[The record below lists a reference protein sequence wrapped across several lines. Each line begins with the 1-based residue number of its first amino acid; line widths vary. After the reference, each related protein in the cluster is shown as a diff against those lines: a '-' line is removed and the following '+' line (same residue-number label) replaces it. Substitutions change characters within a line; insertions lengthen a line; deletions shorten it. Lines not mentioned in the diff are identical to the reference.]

1 VASKAVVVMAK
12 RRRAAWTALVA
23 FTLGVAGIASSGCGE
38 DAGSQA
44 FAGTQRA
51 IAPGGAYSFR
61 FLAPPW
67 APLSLAMGIYAVI
80 DWDLALMLDL
90 TKISSIDR
98 LPVVLRVETI
108 SGSADAALAARMASL
123 SPPVPSSDARTLGTA
138 AGVHGREVSWRD
150 DSVSPPIYWR
160 EGYFDGTAF
169 GGKSFRMQFKGHQ
182 PVADDPL
189 IESMLVSFGP
199 GNTTP

>member
-1 VASKAVVVMAK
+1 MVVA
-12 RRRAAWTALVA
+12 
-23 FTLGVAGIASSGCGE
+23 LGVAGLAANGCGE

-51 IAPGGAYSFR
+51 VAPGGAYSFR

-67 APLSLAMGIYAVI
+67 APISLAMGIYAVI
-80 DWDLALMLDL
+80 DWDLALTLDL
-90 TKISSIDR
+90 TKIASIER

-108 SGSADAALAARMASL
+108 GGTADAALAARMASV
-123 SPPVPSSDARTLGTA
+123 SPPLPPAAGRTLGTG
-138 AGVHGREVSWRD
+138 AGVHGRDVSWRD

-160 EGYFDGTAF
+160 EGYFDGTAL
-169 GGKSFRMQFKGHQ
+169 GGKVFRMQFKGHQ
-182 PVADDPL
+182 PVSDDPL

-199 GNTTP
+199 GNATP